1 MERGLWLRLE
11 KGAFRVFFARD
22 GGGGGVVREET

>member
-11 KGAFRVFFARD
+11 KGAFRFFFARD
-22 GGGGGVVREET
+22 GGGGFVREET